1 MNEQDE
7 NNIITTTNQNQN
19 NEINTSLD
27 QNQETM
33 FYSEENPNVSDKIK
47 NEIKSE
53 SDFLIIFI
61 NPRSGS
67 QQGKLLFEYA
77 EQYIE
82 KSIPNYKLLSFP
94 VNKIK
99 NTNKEINKIKNKIEQ
114 SFHFSK
120 FEKNRNFS
128 TILFNIIDKSDYEK
142 GIFFI
147 KNYFQDFP
155 KNTLKILV
163 AGGDGTVLSV
173 VEELNKKNIPLKK
186 CIFGAMPF
194 GTGNDL
200 SNALGFGN
208 KCHLHGIKNLQRVLY
223 TYLTATKTK
232 IDIWELDVIVD
243 NNKGLIFDVVKDGEK
258 LKTDIEKKEIK
269 KFSKTFVNYCSIGF
283 DARVGFQ
290 FEQKRSSSRFCN
302 KIIYC
307 EEAFKR
313 IFCCKKNYG
322 LSQLLESF
330 EEGENNEYYIQN
342 EQNEQSELNDIKN
355 IPLLPDE
362 SNDSN
367 NTHRNTIFKTRK
379 GNVQTDKILK
389 GNPVNIICQNIKFY
403 MGGTQNIWEK
413 SDHLAIKVEDASR
426 KQYKEYRK
434 EVLNSFNKQ
443 RFDDK
448 KIEFFTYEHGIE
460 LGLERVA
467 RGLAKKV
474 YQGSGPVF
482 LEFKK
487 MPNATESK
495 ALTKVYMNADGEF
508 FHLVYPTQLRIGLS
522 TKICD
527 GQINILKNDM
537 NEL

>member
-7 NNIITTTNQNQN
+7 NNIITANQTEN
-19 NEINTSLD
+19 NNIINTNIQSG
-27 QNQETM
+27 EIM
-33 FYSEENPNVSDKIK
+33 FYSDENINLSEKIK

-53 SDFLIIFI
+53 SDFLIVFV

-67 QQGKLLFEYA
+67 QQGKILFDLA

-82 KSIPNYKLLSFP
+82 KSIPDYKLLSFP
-94 VNKIK
+94 IIKRK
-99 NTNKEINKIKNKIEQ
+99 NTNKELSKMKNKIEQ
-114 SFHFSK
+114 SLHFSK
-120 FEKNRNFS
+120 FEKNRHFS
-128 TILFNIIDKSDYEK
+128 TLIFNIIDKNDYEK

-147 KNYFQDFP
+147 TQYFRDFP

-173 VEELNKKNIPLKK
+173 VEQLNRKNIPLKR

-208 KCHLHGIKNLQRVLY
+208 KVHLRGIKNLQRVLY
-223 TYLTATKTK
+223 TYLIATKTK
-232 IDIWELDVIVD
+232 IDVWELNVIVD
-243 NNKGLIFDVVKDGEK
+243 KNRGLIFDVVKDGEK
-258 LKTDIEKKEIK
+258 LKTDSEKKEITEFK
-269 KFSKTFVNYCSIGF
+269 KTFVNYCSIGF

-302 KIIYC
+302 KLIYC
-307 EEAFKR
+307 IEATKR
-313 IFCCKKNYG
+313 IFCCKINYG

-330 EEGENNEYYIQN
+330 EEGDDDEYHSDNDNNEM
-342 EQNEQSELNDIKN
+342 DDMKN
-355 IPLLPDE
+355 CPLLPDGE
-362 SNDSN
+362 KKN
-367 NTHRNTIFKTRK
+367 NVHRNTIFKTQK
-379 GNVQTDKILK
+379 EKVETDKVLK
-389 GNPVNIICQNIKFY
+389 RNPVNIICQNIAFY
-403 MGGTQNIWEK
+403 MGGTQNIWDK
-413 SDHLAIKVEDASR
+413 SDHLAIKVEDVSK

-434 EVLNSFNKQ
+434 QVLNSFNKQ

-474 YQGSGPVF
+474 YQGGGPVF

-487 MPNATESK
+487 KPNSTESK
-495 ALTKVYMNADGEF
+495 ALSKVYINADGEF
-508 FHLVYPTQLRIGLS
+508 FHLVFPLQIRIGLN
-522 TKICD
+522 TKICE
-527 GQINILKNDM
+527 GQINILKNDT
-537 NEL
+537 E